1 MTEHWKM
8 ETLAIQGGY
17 KPGNGEPRVLPIAQS
32 TTFKYDT
39 VEEAAALFD
48 LEAFGH
54 MYSRISNPTVEA
66 FETKIAAL
74 EGGVG
79 AMAAASGQSATTMAI
94 LNICSSGQHFVA
106 SSTIYGGTFN
116 LFTHTFK
123 KLGIEV
129 TFVDPKASIEELRQA
144 FRPET
149 RLVFGESLSN
159 PGTDVLDFDKFS
171 SLAKEFEV
179 PFVVDNTFPSP
190 YLCRPFELG
199 ADVVIHSATKYIDGH
214 ATSVGGVIID
224 SGKFNWSNG
233 KYPELTEPDPSYHG
247 LSYTET
253 FGEMAYI
260 VKCRT
265 QLLRDFGACMSP
277 MNAFMCHNGL
287 ETLHVRMDRHCENA
301 LKLAEWLEASP
312 YVSWVKYPMLKSDD
326 NYELCKNYLKG
337 GSGVLTFGVKG
348 GREPGA
354 KFMNSLELAAI
365 VVHVSDLRTCVLH
378 PASMTHRQLNDEEQ
392 KSCGV
397 TPDLVR
403 VSVGLENIDD
413 IIADFDQ
420 ALKKAQL

>member
-1 MTEHWKM
+1 MNNWEL
-8 ETLAIQGGY
+8 ETIAIQGGY

-32 TTFKYDT
+32 TTYKYDT

-54 MYSRISNPTVEA
+54 MYTRISNPTVAA
-66 FETKIAAL
+66 FEEKVAAL

-79 AMAAASGQSATTMAI
+79 AMATASGQAATTMAI
-94 LNICSSGQHFVA
+94 LNICGSGQHIVA

-129 TFVDPKASIEELRQA
+129 TFVDPKSSIDELRRA

-149 RLVFGESLSN
+149 RAIFGESLSN
-159 PGTDVLDFDKFS
+159 PGTDVLDFEKFAQLS
-171 SLAKEFEV
+171 EEFDV
-179 PFVVDNTFPSP
+179 PFLVDNTFPSP
-190 YLCRPFELG
+190 FLCNPIKLG
-199 ADVVIHSATKYIDGH
+199 AHIVIHSATKYIDGH
-214 ATSVGGVIID
+214 ATSVGGIIVD
-224 SGKFNWSNG
+224 SGKFNWDNG

-253 FGEMAYI
+253 FKEMAYI

-277 MNAFMCHNGL
+277 MNAFMSHNGL
-287 ETLHVRMDRHCENA
+287 ETLHVRMERHCENA
-301 LKLAEWLEASP
+301 LKLAEFLEQHPA
-312 YVSWVKYPMLKSDD
+312 VTWVKYPMLKSDS
-326 NYELCKNYLKG
+326 NYELCKKYLRG

-348 GREPGA
+348 GRETGA
-354 KFMNSLELAAI
+354 KFMNSLKLAAI
-365 VVHVSDLRTCVLH
+365 VVHVSDIRTSVLH

-392 KSCGV
+392 AACGV

-403 VSVGLENIDD
+403 VSVGIEHIND
-413 IIADFDQ
+413 IVADFDN
-420 ALKKAQL
+420 ALRLSQEA